1 MERILE
7 NFEPKDVFKY
17 FEDICG
23 IPHGSGNTSLIAD
36 YIEAFAKERNLKYVR
51 DALGNIVIYKD
62 GSKGY
67 ENHPAVIFQGHMDM
81 VCEKDKDISKDMEK
95 EGLDIYVEDGF
106 VKAKGTTLGGDDG
119 IAVAC
124 GLAIL
129 ADDSLMHPPLEVVI
143 TVDEEIGMVGAQA
156 FDCSL
161 LKGRLMLNAD
171 SENEK
176 ELLCGCAGGAT
187 VTVRREF
194 KREKADGDVIEINI
208 KGLTGGHSGCEI
220 DRQRGNANVL
230 MGRILHGIYTGHDIR
245 LIGID
250 GGTKDNA
257 ITRECCAKILVP
269 DTDEVSSIIKKAGE
283 YTAEI
288 YNEYK
293 VTDPDIN
300 INAAVSEKNVTHD
313 IADKDTTK
321 DIINMLYTVPAGI
334 QKMSC
339 ELPGLVQTSL
349 NLGVSTT
356 GDNDIKFTFLVRSS
370 VESEKNDLVSKV
382 GCVAGMCGFNMT
394 VSGDYPGW
402 EFKSGSPLQEKYLN
416 ACEKVTGI
424 RPTICTVHAGVE
436 CGFFAK
442 NLDGLDCISFGP
454 DLRDI
459 HTSRERMGIAS
470 VEKMYKV
477 IKELLADL

>member
-1 MERILE
+1 MGRVLE
-7 NFEPKDVFKY
+7 SYEPKDVFKY
-17 FEDICG
+17 FEDICE
-23 IPHGSGNTSLIAD
+23 IPHGSGNTKLIAD
-36 YIEAFAKERNLKYVR
+36 YIENFAKERNLKYVR
-51 DALGNIVIYKD
+51 DDLGNIVIYKD

-67 ENHPAVIFQGHMDM
+67 EDHPTVIFQGHMDM
-81 VCEKDKDISKDMEK
+81 VCEKESNISKDMEK
-95 EGLDIYVEDGF
+95 DGLNVFVEDGF

-129 ADDSLMHPPLEVVI
+129 ADDSLKHPPLEVVI

-187 VTVRREF
+187 VTVSKDV
-194 KREKADGDVIEINI
+194 KRENTDGALVEINI
-208 KGLTGGHSGCEI
+208 SGLTGGHSGCEI

-230 MGRILHGIYTGHDIR
+230 MGRILHDLVSEFDIR
-245 LIGID
+245 LISID

-257 ITRECCAKILVP
+257 ITRECLGKILVS
-269 DTDEVSSIIKKAGE
+269 DKGKADQIINIVKELAVSIC
-283 YTAEI
+283 
-288 YNEYK
+288 NEYK
-293 VTDPDIN
+293 VTDPELN
-300 INAAVSEKNVTHD
+300 IKTSVSENIVTQAVFD
-313 IADKDTTK
+313 RNTAKDV
-321 DIINMLYTVPAGI
+321 INMLYTVPAGI
-334 QKMSC
+334 QKMSN

-349 NLGVSTT
+349 NLGVSVTSE
-356 GDNDIKFTFLVRSS
+356 NEIKFTFLVRSS
-370 VESEKNDLVSKV
+370 VESEKKDLVSKIK
-382 GCVAGMCGFNMT
+382 CIADMCGFNMS

-416 ACEKVTGI
+416 ACERVTGV

-442 NLDGLDCISFGP
+442 NLDGLDCVSFGP

-459 HTSRERMGIAS
+459 HTTRERMGIAS
-470 VEKMYKV
+470 VEKMYRV
-477 IKELLADL
+477 IKELLSDL